1 MTPPLGLPTGTDTN
15 PHSLGSTP
23 STTITLR
30 STAMKP
36 TAESRTVNAHAD
48 LAARLKAARDYLG
61 LSQEAVALHL
71 KISRPAVSA
80 LERGQRK
87 VSSVELQQLARLYG
101 KPVSYFLDEQEEPVL
116 EADETSSALFRAARQ
131 LSEVDR
137 QQVLQFAEFLRNSP
151 AAKRA

>member
-1 MTPPLGLPTGTDTN
+1 
-15 PHSLGSTP
+15 
-23 STTITLR
+23 
-30 STAMKP
+30 MKP